1 MSEHLCKAGCAEKVL
16 EVPLLAEL
24 AGYGPFLGRRNLG
37 VRDPLYCRVLS
48 ISDKLERNLIIVT
61 DVMASAETECRP
73 MRKQLSESFEI
84 RPEGILFVATHT
96 HSAPLIGASDIG
108 YGEVCPEFVEIWRKI
123 VIETVREALDNEE
136 PVRAVAGRAAIRK
149 QLGTNRADP
158 QHGHT
163 DPLIRWMKLLRQDG
177 SCKVLL
183 HNHAMHGVVF
193 GRHRYVSADWMG
205 DANRKIKQ
213 RGLADIP
220 FFLYGCSGDI
230 NVIWTHPKP
239 EERDQNLEW
248 ISESYVN
255 DLEADIDNG
264 SEITLGPVQAALETV
279 EFPTEPVIPDEYR
292 GIARKLLDKL
302 PSKHEVLLRYIHD
315 RMLEMAV
322 MAEHGHDF
330 RVFQDLQA
338 LRMGDLTIY
347 AVPGE
352 PFFSLGENLM
362 EKAASPFALAVSV
375 ANGDAGYLP
384 TPELFKQYP
393 DPFCCDDYGAFGFYE
408 VWFGPGL
415 LRAKFKPNIV
425 AFVAEKLLS
434 LF

>member
-1 MSEHLCKAGCAEKVL
+1 MSEYFCKAGCAEKVL

-37 VRDPLYCRVLS
+37 IRDPLYCRVLS

-73 MRKQLSESFEI
+73 MRKQLSESFGI

-108 YGEVCPEFVEIWRKI
+108 YGEVCPEFVEIWRKT

-136 PVRAVAGRAAIRK
+136 PVRAVAGRATIRK
-149 QLGTNRADP
+149 QLGTNRADL

-213 RGLADIP
+213 RGLAEIP

-322 MAEHGHDF
+322 MAERGHDF

-352 PFFSLGENLM
+352 PFS
-362 EKAASPFALAVSV
+362 ALVK
-375 ANGDAGYLP
+375 
-384 TPELFKQYP
+384 T
-393 DPFCCDDYGAFGFYE
+393 
-408 VWFGPGL
+408 
-415 LRAKFKPNIV
+415 
-425 AFVAEKLLS
+425 
-434 LF
+434 